1 MTNPAPYQL
10 WFPGTLL
17 SAAQFNHA
25 VLRYFAKARR
35 SAYLRPVKRM
45 SCRLRRHK
53 WKTVIEHG
61 EEFRVCEECGK
72 QDIGGR
78 DATLP
83 SSRDLGTKVGG
94 PTPTDKTGGGIG
106 GM

>member
-1 MTNPAPYQL
+1 M
-10 WFPGTLL
+10 WFPGTLF
-17 SAAQFNHA
+17 SAAHAGAQFNHA
-25 VLRYFAKARR
+25 VPALLVKARR
-35 SAYLRPVKRM
+35 SAYLRPVKPL

-78 DATLP
+78 GAPFP
-83 SSRDLGTKVGG
+83 SANDLTGARGTG
-94 PTPTDKTGGGIG
+94 DNFGGIG
-106 GM
+106 GGNW